1 MGIQKR
7 KFQTLPRENKELGL
21 KEFHQ
26 AKKKK
31 KRKRKKE
38 QLKQREKHTNRHKSI
53 TEARHT

>member
-7 KFQTLPRENKELGL
+7 KFQTLPRENKELCL

-26 AKKKK
+26 AKKK
-31 KRKRKKE
+31 KRKKE